1 MAGAKRFVTQTGE
14 SHRHAKASSRSR
26 GQLNATWSFQVCFA
40 CRCLLWVT
48 LPLIVGCSKIQA
60 PLHASQNLA
69 DQRQATDTFNAV
81 EVRHL
86 ESSSSAES
94 DLEPE
99 DANTTDDTESEP
111 DNATNM
117 STTDPPS
124 VGSDHTA
131 NVSVGSSDKTAA
143 GALNI
148 TFLISE
154 MEAHIANLGQKLE
167 VEKQK
172 VVDLTARVDE
182 GERKTEGLNNSIDT
196 GWLAYN
202 TSLVFL
208 MQLGF
213 ALVEAGSVR
222 KKSYRHVFLKNLM
235 DCSVGM
241 ALWLLIGYWI
251 AFPGKWEGVFIEL
264 KKYDIFFIAEEGRFF
279 AFQTV
284 FASTAI
290 TIISGA
296 MAERTRMEAYL
307 AFCGIC
313 GALVYAVVVRWTWGG
328 GWLAELDVPYHDFA
342 GSGVVHATGGA
353 AAFVGAALV
362 GPRAGRYEA
371 ESSLADDDQYKP
383 HSLDN
388 IVMGT
393 FILWFGWFGFNPG
406 STTSLIDDSADVA
419 AIAYVNTMICPVF
432 ATITVMIIG
441 VVRHSLYRGPD
452 EDKPPL
458 FDLGKICNGVLGG
471 LVGITAGCDAIPVEW
486 TIVVGIISGFGVAG
500 WTSLMVKFKVDD
512 PVDASAVH
520 GCCGVIGVL
529 VVGLFHQETGLVTN
543 GSADLLVTQIKGIAA
558 IVGYVCGTAFVYFY
572 VVYAFGYLR
581 LDMLVE
587 IMGIDRMDF
596 AHIEHVDITRLEIQ
610 AVNRYRAKLLDR
622 FQGHLWGI
630 SEEQGIVYAQI
641 HRTVTVTFLVLAM
654 VYNYFFYIHFEWRG
668 WNFFSV
674 MNLAVGCQCAAASH
688 AEFICRPGDKMIQ
701 VCCFLIIVI
710 GLGLAISNFLIAP
723 HGDLLIAWLRTL
735 TLSFSWSLWMHLRVH
750 PVNWD
755 AVCRT
760 KSRVDATGSEPTSPI
775 SKISKSE
782 VVTFFKGMFEVGSAT
797 NCFGY
802 LLEMFLV
809 GRFQHIGESTMSY
822 ASVTS
827 DLWVGLDE
835 LRDYWD
841 EETDSGDLGLGI
853 ALICFSLLQS
863 SGVLSRLLVPTK
875 MRSIRFFQCV
885 LVITTASE
893 APILVLVFL
902 NSSSSLKWVSVFFSS
917 ASITFQLFNLMVA
930 VCSRRRAAAAAKH
943 RPQLMEIPL
952 PQIKPRSPVPREEEE
967 ALEEPAPLRDSREE
981 QKSALIAADLL
992 THPHGS
998 SAKTGA
1004 NAAAPAATPAAV
1016 AANASRVT
1024 GGTPRMTPKASL
1036 SDEPKTPL
1044 VSTPLVS
1051 SRTQTSQTPRM
1062 TTPRSLLS
1070 MTSLMVMPAIGSR
1083 QQEPM
1088 HTPRG
1093 FTPRK
1098 QTESPRN

>member
-529 VVGLFHQETGLVTN
+529 VVGLFHQESGLVTN

-835 LRDYWD
+835 LRNHFDD
-841 EETDSGDLGLGI
+841 DSEEDGSLGLGL
-853 ALICFSLLQS
+853 ALVCFSLLQS
-863 SGVLSRLLVPTK
+863 FGTMSRLVVATRK
-875 MRSIRFFQCV
+875 RSIRFFQCV
-885 LVITTASE
+885 LVITTLSE
-893 APILVLVFL
+893 APILVLVFT
-902 NSSSSLKWVSVFFSS
+902 NSNSSLKWVSVFFSS
-917 ASITFQLFNLMVA
+917 ASIFFQMFNLMIA
-930 VCSRRRAAAAAKH
+930 VFTKRKADAEAKY
-943 RPQLMEIPL
+943 RPQLMDIPL
-952 PQIKPRSPVPREEEE
+952 PTLEPPSPPPPKAKVEQAPEREPSEHSVEIV
-967 ALEEPAPLRDSREE
+967 AP
-981 QKSALIAADLL
+981 
-992 THPHGS
+992 PS
-998 SAKTGA
+998 SSTKKG
-1004 NAAAPAATPAAV
+1004 TPAV
-1016 AANASRVT
+1016 VEQVSLIQASSPPDT
-1024 GGTPRMTPKASL
+1024 GRTTPKNVGTPLMT
-1036 SDEPKTPL
+1036 
-1044 VSTPLVS
+1044 
-1051 SRTQTSQTPRM
+1051 SRTPRM
-1062 TTPRSLLS
+1062 TTPRSLLAAS
-1070 MTSLMVMPAIGSR
+1070 QLLLSVPSPNNKR
-1083 QQEPM
+1083 HSPM

-1093 FTPRK
+1093 YTPRL
-1098 QTESPRN
+1098 P